1 MRRRLT
7 VTGASSTI
15 DGTVKPGIEQSGDL
29 KKYKGGKDSVSI
41 VFAEFVLLVVSNNV
55 QVF

>member
-15 DGTVKPGIEQSGDL
+15 DGTVKPGIEQSGEL
-29 KKYKGGKDSVSI
+29 KKHKGGKDSVSI
-41 VFAEFVLLVVSNNV
+41 VFAGFIFLVLSNNL